1 MKSNKNIDY
10 YLSEMVNGNTVEVFA
25 EKLSSNDDLIEKY
38 EFTFK
43 INQSTSKQVSLYI
56 PDLYKI
62 FVIVQK
68 SLLEYINENVLN
80 KINDNKIVQLM
91 VEAEGK
97 NKTEVDY
104 KDKLYD
110 YHFDRLARKYTEMDN
125 DVCCEHTRN
134 NLSHFLTFSKI

>member
-1 MKSNKNIDY
+1 MKSNKNVDF
-10 YLSEMVNGNTVEVFA
+10 YLSEMVSGNLVEVFA

-68 SLLEYINENVLN
+68 SLLKYIEENILN
-80 KINDNKIVQLM
+80 NVSDNKSIQLM
-91 VEAEGK
+91 VEAEGNDEK
-97 NKTEVDY
+97 EISY

-110 YHFDRLARKYTEMDN
+110 YHLTRLAKKYTNVEN
-125 DVCCEHTRN
+125 EVWCKHTRKD
-134 NLSHFLTFSKI
+134 LSHFLTFSKI